1 MHSVEEALELIGK
14 HTSPLPTYECDAIEA
29 LGSAMAEDLAS
40 EQDSPAFDKSM
51 MDGYA
56 VIAADLE
63 EGPANLEIVDEITAG
78 VTSVEVIR
86 PGTCARIMTGAP
98 MPLGADA
105 VALVENTQIDSENV
119 HRVMITENIT
129 AGKNVLKRGNLLN
142 KGQVVLSAGSRIRP
156 IEVGILSD
164 MAKGRVTVHRA
175 PSISIISTGDELV
188 NAQEEPGS
196 GQIRNSNG
204 PMLEAMALEAGAKVT
219 QLGIVKD
226 KRQDLA
232 EAISKGL
239 ESDILILSGG
249 VSSGVLDLV
258 PSELTAQ
265 GVEQIF
271 HKVCIKPG
279 KPLWFGKRVSG
290 GKTTLVFGLPG
301 NPVSSLVCFHLFVR
315 YALNQLQGHTEAP
328 LHVPGFLLT
337 HDFVNSG
344 DRPVYFPAMTCRK
357 EGAGATLSPLNWK
370 GSADLATLA
379 QANALAIF
387 APNSEYEAGQF
398 ISAIM
403 I

>member
-14 HTSPLPTYECDAIEA
+14 HSSPLPDYECDAVEA
-29 LGSAMAEDLAS
+29 LGSAMAEDLTS

-63 EGPANLEIVDEITAG
+63 DGPANLEVVDEIAAG

-98 MPLGADA
+98 MPPGADA
-105 VALVENTQIDSENV
+105 VALVEHTQIDSENV
-119 HRVMITENIT
+119 HRVMITEAVT
-129 AGKNVLKRGNLLN
+129 PGKNVLKRGSLLS

-164 MAKGRVTVHRA
+164 MAKGRVTVHRS

-188 NAQEEPGS
+188 SAQEEPIS

-204 PMLEAMALEAGAKVT
+204 PMLEAMAIEAGAQVI

-226 KRQDLA
+226 KREDLA
-232 EAISKGL
+232 AAISKGL

-258 PSELTAQ
+258 PAELTAH

-279 KPLWFGKRVSG
+279 KPLWFGKRVSA

-315 YALNQLQGHTEAP
+315 CALNQLQGRAEEP

-337 HDFVNSG
+337 RDFVNNG
-344 DRPVYFPAMTCRK
+344 DRPVYFPAMACRK

-379 QANALAIF
+379 KANALAIF

>member
-14 HTSPLPTYECDAIEA
+14 HATPLPTYECDAVDA
-29 LGSAMAEDLAS
+29 LGSAMTHDLIS

-56 VIAADLE
+56 VIAADLDD
-63 EGPANLEIVDEITAG
+63 GPANLEVVDEIAAG
-78 VTSVEVIR
+78 VTTVEVIR

-98 MPLGADA
+98 MPPGADA

-119 HRVMITENIT
+119 HRVMITET
-129 AGKNVLKRGNLLN
+129 VSPGKNVLKRGGLL
-142 KGQVVLSAGSRIRP
+142 KEGQVVLAAGSVIRP

-164 MAKGRVTVHRA
+164 MAKGRVTVHRS

-188 NAQEEPGS
+188 SAHEEPAP

-204 PMLEAMALEAGAKVT
+204 PMLEAMASEAGATVN
-219 QLGIVKD
+219 QLGIVRD

-232 EAISKGL
+232 DAISQGL

-258 PSELTAQ
+258 PSELAAN

-290 GKTTLVFGLPG
+290 DKTTLVFGLPG

-315 YALNQLQGHTEAP
+315 SALNQLKGRAEAP
-328 LHVPGFLLT
+328 LYVPGFLLT
-337 HDFVNSG
+337 RDFVNHG
-344 DRPVYFPAMTCRK
+344 DRPVYFPAMACRK
-357 EGAGATLSPLNWK
+357 EGAGATISPLDWK

-379 QANALAIF
+379 KANALASF
-387 APNSEYEAGQF
+387 APNTKYEAGQF